1 MAGAASNLKGYR
13 MYESDLAQLAI
24 DEAMRAGARY
34 VDVRIIDQREEAIET
49 KNTEVILRRGEGIGV
64 HGRMLGDDEVPG
76 D

>member
-1 MAGAASNLKGYR
+1 